1 MTQTSISPR
10 VMHIAWGRLEVEGF
24 APFKDAKLWPGG
36 SREWDWRETG
46 TQHEP
51 GIQPA
56 DIKELLEHGA
66 TVVVLSKGV
75 LERLQVCPETL
86 EMLAREGIDTHVL
99 QTERAV
105 ELYNELRETA
115 RVAALLHSTC

>member
-10 VMHIAWGRLEVEGF
+10 VTHIAWGRLEVEGF

-51 GIQPA
+51 GIQPT
-56 DIKELLEHGA
+56 DVKELLGHGA

-86 EMLAREGIDTHVL
+86 EMLARKGIDTHVL

-105 ELYNELRETA
+105 ELYNELRKTA